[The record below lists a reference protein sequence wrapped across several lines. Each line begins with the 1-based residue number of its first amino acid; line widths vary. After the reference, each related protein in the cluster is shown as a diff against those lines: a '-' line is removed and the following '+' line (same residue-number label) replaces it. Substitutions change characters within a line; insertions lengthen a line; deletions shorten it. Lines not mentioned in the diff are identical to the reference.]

1 MPKVRIPM
9 RLAIVTLA
17 KMPASMGQYYNAQDV
32 GLARALAVRLA
43 EQSAAAVDGGV
54 NAYAYVD
61 VYNFV
66 ESLDGAGAPAGRTG
80 SLAESVSDLGDG
92 VLLHR
97 IQCAF
102 LGVHSLCREDF
113 FLPDCDG
120 AIVFS
125 DNQVNFGYIRRLC
138 HRRGIFCLPYVGVLG
153 SNSGNAVKSLIM
165 NILTNNVKYY
175 RKMKTLAKT
184 PGVAGMLREQGVDN
198 VVLAPVCLNGDM
210 LRQDYASHDREG
222 LKSGLGIS
230 GRAILFVGRL
240 CQEKHPLEMLGI
252 YERLLDL
259 GNAISLVMIG
269 KGELEGQVRD
279 RIGEIRG
286 RHPDKAVITLI
297 DKVDN
302 SRMWKYYRSCVC
314 MVNLNDHEIFGM
326 SILEA
331 MYYELP
337 VVAIKAPGPGF
348 IMNGCGNE
356 ESGSLGLLCDD
367 YDQIVQALGNIGTED
382 VAAVDVRAAH
392 AHIVNDFMW
401 DRTAEIILGE
411 IK

>member
-1 MPKVRIPM
+1 
-9 RLAIVTLA
+9 
-17 KMPASMGQYYNAQDV
+17 
-32 GLARALAVRLA
+32 
-43 EQSAAAVDGGV
+43 
-54 NAYAYVD
+54 
-61 VYNFV
+61 
-66 ESLDGAGAPAGRTG
+66 
-80 SLAESVSDLGDG
+80 
-92 VLLHR
+92 
-97 IQCAF
+97 
-102 LGVHSLCREDF
+102 
-113 FLPDCDG
+113 
-120 AIVFS
+120 
-125 DNQVNFGYIRRLC
+125 
-138 HRRGIFCLPYVGVLG
+138 
-153 SNSGNAVKSLIM
+153 
-165 NILTNNVKYY
+165 
-175 RKMKTLAKT
+175 
-184 PGVAGMLREQGVDN
+184 
-198 VVLAPVCLNGDM
+198 
-210 LRQDYASHDREG
+210 
-222 LKSGLGIS
+222 
-230 GRAILFVGRL
+230 
-240 CQEKHPLEMLGI
+240 
-252 YERLLDL
+252 
-259 GNAISLVMIG
+259 MIG